1 MRPNPLVLTLAL
13 LGSAWT
19 STASAEIGAMDPV
32 PSATL
37 LFPYFEADTAGTTR
51 DTLLTIENTSAAPQL
66 AHVVV
71 WSDRGVPVHDF
82 DLYLTAHAQQT
93 IGMRALLMGQRPT
106 SAAGASVPGCSF
118 PLNTLGSSVTADL
131 AAALTGQ
138 HIPSV
143 ANANL
148 GCPGADHGDAIAR
161 GYVTV
166 DTVTACSTTQV
177 TTGTYWGTQLA
188 TANTLLGHFVM
199 TQGADRPAY
208 AEQAVHIE
216 ASTTDPRVDEATFYG
231 ALVGYNG
238 ADARERLPT
247 QWSVE
252 AAATRSDVIV
262 WRETKR
268 TETDPAA
275 VGCSAAAQ
283 SALDLEE
290 GSLNF
295 FSEAEAFTQYGTGGT
310 TPFVFAAGRHPVGGA
325 EGLPMPYR
333 SGMFT
338 LHTNFPAAGDPASAM
353 GLGQSVVLSARYPDA
368 IGTPTHGTLSFGTPI
383 DDGFDPTV
391 AGNPQPTSDYFM
403 GGNVRPIAMLDPRAA
418 ASLVLPYFEVSL
430 DEQNEAQTQFSIVNN
445 TASAGLALVTLFTD
459 RGVPTRTF
467 NVYLTG
473 YDMAVVDLRML
484 FLGGLDSRSASDGQ
498 DPQDTITPQGPISQ
512 DINFASCYG
521 SLPAPV
527 LDADAVAFL
536 RAAHTGQPTDEWG
549 GSCGGRALGDG
560 VARGYIVIDDL
571 TQCLDH
577 PVSENDIASNALGNR
592 DNFSGS
598 FEVRNRN
605 DDFSYGGPLIALH
618 EVSPLLSAGDMTF
631 YGWLGGWPISGP
643 SRREALPNK
652 WRVPFLNSAA
662 TGTTELIVF
671 RPVHRTATPYACNA
685 VPGSFAGGVASL
697 TAYDVSQNS
706 TAVAGFV
713 PGFVAGRV
721 PVGAGGI
728 VTPYASGSLEIDLD
742 FVEADAPA
750 SPVPGAHMGFIGA
763 VHRVAGSSDPVFS
776 QGFPLQLAGQP

>member
-1 MRPNPLVLTLAL
+1 MRPNLLVLMLAL
-13 LGSAWT
+13 VATAWT

-51 DTLLTIENTSAAPQL
+51 DTLLTIENSSASPQL

-82 DLYLTAHAQQT
+82 DLYLTAHAQTT
-93 IGMRALLMGQRPT
+93 IGMRALLMGQRPS
-106 SAAGASVPGCSF
+106 SAAGAGVGGCSF
-118 PLNTLGSSVTADL
+118 PIGALGASVIADL
-131 AAALTGQ
+131 TAALTGQ

-177 TTGTYWGTQLA
+177 TSGTYWGTQLA
-188 TANTLLGHFVM
+188 TANTLLGSFVM
-199 TQGADRPAY
+199 TQGPDRPAY

-216 ASTTDPRVDEATFYG
+216 ASTTDARVDEATFYG

-262 WRETKR
+262 WRDTKR
-268 TETDPAA
+268 TQTDPAA

-283 SALDLEE
+283 SALDLAQ

-295 FSEAEAFTQYGTGGT
+295 FSEAEAFTQYEDGAT
-310 TPFVFAAGRHPVGGA
+310 TPFVFAAGRHPVGGVN
-325 EGLPMPYR
+325 GLPMPYR
-333 SGMFT
+333 NGMFT
-338 LHTNFPAAGDPASAM
+338 LQTNFVAPGEPASAM

-368 IGTPTHGTLSFGTPI
+368 VGTPTHGTLALGTPI
-383 DDGFDPTV
+383 DDGFDV
-391 AGNPQPTSDYFM
+391 NVVGNIQPTSDYGVI
-403 GGNVRPIAMLDPRAA
+403 GGNRPMAMMDPRAA

-430 DEQNEAQTQFSIVNN
+430 DEQNEAQTQFTIVNN

-473 YDMAVVDLRML
+473 YDIAVVDLRML
-484 FLGGLDSRSASDGQ
+484 FLGGLDSRSASAGQ
-498 DPQDTITPQGPISQ
+498 DPQGSISSQGPISQ
-512 DINFASCYG
+512 DINFASCNG
-521 SLPAPV
+521 TLPAPV
-527 LDADAVAFL
+527 LDEEAIAFL

-549 GSCGGRALGDG
+549 GNCGGRDLDDG
-560 VARGYIVIDDL
+560 IARGYIVIDDMV
-571 TQCLDH
+571 QCLAE
-577 PVSENDIASNALGNR
+577 PVSEVFLASGSIGSR

-598 FEVRNRN
+598 FEVRNRT
-605 DDFSYGGPLIALH
+605 DGFSYGGPLIALH
-618 EVSPLLSAGDMTF
+618 EVSTHLTAGDMTF
-631 YGWLGGWPISGP
+631 YGWLGAWALSGQ

-662 TGTTELIVF
+662 TGSTELIVF

-685 VPGSFAGGVASL
+685 VPASFSGGVASL
-697 TAYDVSQNS
+697 TAYDVAQNS
-706 TAVAGFV
+706 TAVTGFV

-728 VTPYASGSLEIDLD
+728 VTPYASGSLEIDFD
-742 FVEADAPA
+742 FVEGGAAA